1 MLWALDILLALASGP
16 PLQIT
21 GRKPPYKL
29 CFLLARE
36 DGRLDPFA
44 VMPVEPGREQITC
57 VLLSQ
62 QTWDVTLLLALC
74 HLEQHRLLK
83 VNQRHYFVVRQDG
96 RPRFFKGGEAP
107 R

>member
-1 MLWALDILLALASGP
+1 
-16 PLQIT
+16 
-21 GRKPPYKL
+21 
-29 CFLLARE
+29 
-36 DGRLDPFA
+36 
-44 VMPVEPGREQITC
+44 MPVVGLPEEVTGVNSPQ
-57 VLLSQ
+57 LLSQ